1 MARVP
6 TAQENTAVN
15 ALTASMAYMGLNT
28 GDPGTTG
35 ASEVAGGSYA
45 RQSSTWASASGGS
58 AATSN
63 AQNFTGMPSATVPDF
78 SEWSLVSSGTY
89 EGGGQLGASLTVP
102 SGATVACALGA
113 MTTAV
118 S

>member
-1 MARVP
+1 
-6 TAQENTAVN
+6 
-15 ALTASMAYMGLNT
+15 
-28 GDPGTTG
+28 
-35 ASEVAGGSYA
+35 
-45 RQSSTWASASGGS
+45 
-58 AATSN
+58 
-63 AQNFTGMPSATVPDF
+63 MPSATVPYF